1 MPAKTQGVFIMW
13 WSLFLIDHDA
23 SEFDNGALSYQ
34 PVVSYE
40 SRPQCENGRLSYI
53 DKGEFN
59 LLLKQGWELHCIKT
73 DEKVSETQP
82 TRASEY

>member
-1 MPAKTQGVFIMW
+1 MW
-13 WSLFLIDHDA
+13 WSLFLIDHDT

-40 SRPQCENGRLSYI
+40 SRQQCENGRLLYI

-59 LLLKQGWELHCIKT
+59 LLLKRGWEVSTELVAIHYARDLAGSFGWCGT
-73 DEKVSETQP
+73 EVKVDMP
-82 TRASEY
+82 